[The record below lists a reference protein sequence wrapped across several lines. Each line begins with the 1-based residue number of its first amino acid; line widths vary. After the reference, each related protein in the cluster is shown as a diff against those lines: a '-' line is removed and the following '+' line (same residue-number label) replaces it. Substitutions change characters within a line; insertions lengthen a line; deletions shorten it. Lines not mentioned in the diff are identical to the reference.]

1 MIIAVT
7 GSLGSGKSTAS
18 KILAGVLDAGHI
30 DTDQLCKKEMLP
42 GSRGYEEFR
51 KIFGAR
57 YLHADGTLNRVL
69 LRQAVFGDGRIREE
83 LENIL
88 HPLVRL
94 HVAELARRCNASG
107 EHLVVE
113 VPLLFEV
120 GWQQDFDAWVVVYV
134 PEDQCLARVSV
145 RDGLSAAEIQRC
157 FASQLPISL
166 KLKLAHFVVDNS
178 GTFVST
184 VQQLAWLGKKLKSG
198 RKSWELNNRPAKKL
212 DSTDMN
218 TYKGNNDLKLNP
230 CLC

>member
-7 GSLGSGKSTAS
+7 GSLGCGKSTAS

-42 GSRGYEEFR
+42 GRRGYEEFR
-51 KIFGAR
+51 RVFGSR
-57 YLHADGTLNRVL
+57 YLHTDGTLNRTF
-69 LRQAVFGDGRIREE
+69 LRQAVFGDGRVREE
-83 LENIL
+83 LEKIL

-94 HVAELARRCNASG
+94 HVSDLSRKCNASG

-113 VPLLFEV
+113 VPLLFEA
-120 GWQQDFDAWVVVYV
+120 GWQQDFNVWVVVHV
-134 PEDQCLARVSV
+134 PEDQCLARVRV
-145 RDGLSAAEIQRC
+145 RDGLSAAEIQRV

-166 KLKLAHFVVDNS
+166 KLKYAHFVIDNS

-184 VQQLAWLGKKLKSG
+184 AQQLAWLGKKLKSE
-198 RKSWELNNRPAKKL
+198 RKSWELNNCQAKKL
-212 DSTDMN
+212 DSKDMN